1 MSIRPEFPELNPRE
15 KEVLGYII
23 QNFITTATPVASQSL
38 VQRNRLNVSSATV
51 RSAMNTLEAKGLL
64 NHPHTS
70 AGRVPTDLGYRFYV
84 DTLMRQAFL
93 TREEEEALD
102 RLALTVKNDMD
113 EGVRSA
119 ARILARLS
127 NLLAVVISPRYAQGI
142 FRKMELISLSS
153 NRLMVVLTIDSGYV
167 RTVSVEVESEI
178 SRKHLDYIS
187 SILNERL
194 SGIVISEIAANI
206 GEIVADIRDEDESGL
221 IRVFVDSADTIFD
234 ETDVKRFHFGGV
246 EYIALQPEFND
257 LSQYKSI
264 IELIENEHLIVH
276 LLENET
282 KDQEISIRIGS
293 ENELRHIG
301 QCSVVSASYNIGN
314 IKGAVGLVGPTRMN
328 YPRMV
333 ALVDQISQRLS
344 RGESFRTLR

>member
-1 MSIRPEFPELNPRE
+1 MAARTEFPDLSARE
-15 KEVLGYII
+15 REVLGYII

-38 VQRNRLNVSSATV
+38 VQRHRLGISSATV
-51 RSAMNTLEAKGLL
+51 RSAMNTLESKGLL

-70 AGRVPTDLGYRFYV
+70 AGRVPTELGYRFYV
-84 DTLMRQAFL
+84 DTLMRQVYL
-93 TREEEEALD
+93 TREEEQALD
-102 RLALTVKNDMD
+102 RIAHAAKTDLED
-113 EGVRSA
+113 GVRSA

-127 NLLAVVISPRYAQGI
+127 NLLAVVISPRYAKGI

-153 NRLMVVLTIDSGYV
+153 NRLLVVLTIDNGLI
-167 RTVSVEVESEI
+167 RTVSIEVESEI
-178 SRKHLDYIS
+178 SRANLDHIS
-187 SILNERL
+187 GVLNERL
-194 SGIVISEIAANI
+194 SGIIISEIASKIN
-206 GEIVADIRDEDESGL
+206 EIVADLKEDDQTGL

-257 LSQYKSI
+257 LSQYRSI
-264 IELIENEHLIVH
+264 VELIENENLIVH
-276 LLENET
+276 LFDNET
-282 KDQEISIRIGS
+282 ATEEVSIRIGR
-293 ENELRHIG
+293 ENQLHHME

-314 IKGAVGLVGPTRMN
+314 IRGAVGLVGPTRMN

-344 RGESFRTLR
+344 RGETIL